1 MVTLKGL
8 SYRYPGSRSEALGG
22 VDLSAPAGS
31 VTVVAGESGS
41 GKTTLLRLLAGFVAP
56 DDGTIDIGGERV
68 SEPGRVVAPEERGV
82 GVVFQEFALFP
93 HLTVEQNVAFG
104 LTGSARSR
112 SPDRDARVREC
123 VGMLGIEALL
133 ERYPHE
139 LSGGQ
144 AQRVA
149 IARALAPRPRILV
162 MDEPFNNLNVALRHE
177 LVPLVAEVLRSTGI
191 TAVVVTH
198 DPQEAYEL
206 ADRMVLLKDGAVEQE
221 GTAAELYHFPRT
233 RYVAH
238 FFGPVNEVPLDSPLA
253 RALASHELP
262 VTDADT
268 LVVRPETI
276 SLVAPGEGIA
286 EATVA
291 DARFAGPHTIVELEG
306 SWEGTLRAHVPGP
319 PPSPGETVG
328 VGIGTEAGPRAV
340 GAGPERA
347 DRRPVRGQVGS
358 VYLRYGSPFVPP
370 GP

>member
-1 MVTLKGL
+1 MITLKGL
-8 SYRYPGSRSEALGG
+8 SYRYPGSRTEALRA
-22 VDLSAPAGS
+22 VDLAASSGS

-56 DDGTIDIGGERV
+56 ERGTIDIGDQRV
-68 SEPGRVVAPEERGV
+68 SEPGRAVAPEERGV

-93 HLTVEQNVAFG
+93 HLTVEQNVSFG
-104 LTGSARSR
+104 LHGAGKAQR
-112 SPDRDARVREC
+112 AERVREC
-123 VGMLGIEALL
+123 VAMLGIEALK

-149 IARALAPRPRILV
+149 IARALAPAPRILV

-177 LVPLVAEVLRSTGI
+177 LVPLVADVLRSTGI

-221 GTAAELYHFPRT
+221 GTASELYHLPRT

-253 RALASHELP
+253 DALAPLELP
-262 VTDADT
+262 VTDAGT

-276 SLVAPGEGIA
+276 ALVEPGRGA
-286 EATVA
+286 ATATVA
-291 DARFAGPHTIVELEG
+291 EARFAGPHTIVELRG
-306 SWEGTLRAHVPGP
+306 AWDGTLRAHVAAPAP
-319 PPSPGETVG
+319 PVGATVG
-328 VGIGTEAGPRAV
+328 LRIGVEAQA
-340 GAGPERA
+340 
-347 DRRPVRGQVGS
+347 PVLGV
-358 VYLRYGSPFVPP
+358 
-370 GP
+370 